1 MAKKLICRKADVP
14 ANGVKECEVEGGG
27 KLLVANSGE
36 EYFAVQAL
44 CPHQDVPLCEGLYD
58 GSVLTC
64 HQHLWQWDIRTGVPM
79 GLAELPLERYDVTIE
94 GDEIYVGSQDALSAG
109 ELFHGIGAATLQAL
123 MQLARRE
130 EVAESGVLYR
140 PGDPAEDFFV
150 LESGRIE
157 FQIGRAERA
166 DPAGFMLKKGEVFGW
181 AALLENQPVR
191 IAGARAL
198 EKSTVLRMHGKR
210 ALKLLETD
218 PASGYLVMRRLAGLV
233 ARFLAVSGAK

>member
-14 ANGVKECEVEGGG
+14 ANGLKECDVEGGG

-64 HQHLWQWDIRTGVPM
+64 HQHLWQWDIRTGEPQ
-79 GLAELPLERYDVTIE
+79 GLAELPLQRYDVTVE
-94 GDEIYVGSQDALSAG
+94 GDEIYVGSQDALNAG

-123 MQLARRE
+123 LQLARHE
-130 EVAESGVLYR
+130 ELAEGSVLYR
-140 PGDPAEDFFV
+140 PGDPADDFYV
-150 LESGRIE
+150 LESGRVR
-157 FQIGRAERA
+157 FQIGR
-166 DPAGFMLKKGEVFGW
+166 DPAGFMLRKGEVFGW

-191 IAGARAL
+191 IASARA
-198 EKSTVLRMHGKR
+198 EESSTLLRINGKQ
-210 ALKLLETD
+210 ALNLLEAD
-218 PASGYLVMRRLAGLV
+218 SASGYLVMRRLAGLV
-233 ARFLAVSGAK
+233 ARFVTGPK